1 MMHLS
6 ELLQE
11 DLIKTS
17 LDATTK
23 WEAIEELVDLLIS
36 AHELRLGDRA
46 AVLDA
51 VVTREKSM
59 STGLARGLAV
69 PHGAVDCV
77 REVVASLGVS
87 CSGVPFDSA
96 DGKPARLV
104 ILLVIPADSFQRHVA
119 TLAGIA
125 RLARNEDLRERICSA
140 KSAAEVMEVIFELEQ
155 MQGPEGS
162 QDPSGP
168 GGDSPQDPQL
178 A

>member
-1 MMHLS
+1 MMRLS

-11 DLIKTS
+11 DLVKTS

-46 AVLDA
+46 AVLEA
-51 VVTREKSM
+51 VATREKSM

-77 REVVASLGVS
+77 QEIVASLGVS
-87 CSGVPFDSA
+87 CPGIPFDSA
-96 DGKPARLV
+96 DGKPARLI
-104 ILLVIPADSFQRHVA
+104 ILLVIPAESFQHHVA

-125 RLARNEDLRERICSA
+125 RLARNEGLRERICSA
-140 KSAAEVMEVIFELEQ
+140 KSRSEIMEMIFQLE
-155 MQGPEGS
+155 MT
-162 QDPSGP
+162 
-168 GGDSPQDPQL
+168 
-178 A
+178 

>member
-1 MMHLS
+1 MHLS

-11 DLIKTS
+11 DLVKTS
-17 LDATTK
+17 LDAATK

-46 AVLDA
+46 AVLEA
-51 VVTREKSM
+51 VFTREKSM

-77 REVVASLGVS
+77 REVVAGLGVS
-87 CSGVPFDSA
+87 RAGIPFESA

-104 ILLVIPADSFQRHVA
+104 ILLVIPSDSFQRHVG

-125 RLARNEDLRERICSA
+125 RLARNQDLRDRICSA
-140 KSAAEVMEVIFELEQ
+140 ESAAGVMDVIYELEGQ
-155 MQGPEGS
+155 QEAEGGQPQGP
-162 QDPSGP
+162 
-168 GGDSPQDPQL
+168 